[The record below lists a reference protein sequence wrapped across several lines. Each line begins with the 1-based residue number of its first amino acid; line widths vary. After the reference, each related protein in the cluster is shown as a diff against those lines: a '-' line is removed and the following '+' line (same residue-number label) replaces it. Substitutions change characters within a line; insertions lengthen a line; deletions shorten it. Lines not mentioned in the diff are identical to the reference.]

1 MSGAAS
7 NIVATLKAKIKETA
21 DELEKYEGMCEEN
34 RWEQKWRQL
43 YCFEK
48 QLHMLLAECATGRNR
63 RRPRRLTPRCSA
75 STGRSSSSRTTSRG
89 TRTGQTL
96 TTVISRRYIFT
107 WHCFPRLE
115 LLNGKNQSASD
126 RLSTSE
132 DRRQTIETAFETS
145 NEKIEVLEA
154 QVRHHRNIKSKHVN
168 VNNMWIRWI
177 SCMSFYRIKT

>member
-1 MSGAAS
+1 MSWRSMRACARKTGENKNGDNFIALKNNYICCLQSALQGGTEGGRGDWHRGAQPQQEDQAPRGQRQEERGQVRHPQLLS
-7 NIVATLKAKIKETA
+7 LDAT
-21 DELEKYEGMCEEN
+21 
-34 RWEQKWRQL
+34 
-43 YCFEK
+43 
-48 QLHMLLAECATGRNR
+48 
-63 RRPRRLTPRCSA
+63 
-75 STGRSSSSRTTSRG
+75 
-89 TRTGQTL
+89 
-96 TTVISRRYIFT
+96 YIFT